1 MPHLMS
7 PDATFPEQNLG
18 LGLVPPTPPVHFDAA
33 DTPISQ
39 RFTSLHETLQKS
51 PDTGTVLVDMGSWP
65 VIHIRNSA
73 DVTGSFIKLIV
84 DMTFLL

>member
-33 DTPISQ
+33 DTPVSQ

-51 PDTGTVLVDMGSWP
+51 PDTGTC
-65 VIHIRNSA
+65 
-73 DVTGSFIKLIV
+73 
-84 DMTFLL
+84 